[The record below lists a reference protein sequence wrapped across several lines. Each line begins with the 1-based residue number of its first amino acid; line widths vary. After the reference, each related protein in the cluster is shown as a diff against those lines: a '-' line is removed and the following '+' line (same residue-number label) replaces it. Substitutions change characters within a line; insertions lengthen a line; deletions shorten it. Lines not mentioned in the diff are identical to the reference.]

1 MSGVRA
7 SHRPNRT
14 RPNGIKAWA
23 LTVDQIIIAT
33 TDPDK
38 WIELSDAEPKG
49 VATPVDTYLLT
60 IQLRELRASTR
71 PLDAYNDYAR
81 DGRRLAKVFAEMAKE
96 WRGWK
101 GEKFWS
107 TTDSEVTLK
116 FTHDRVS
123 RVRVHV
129 EVKTLQPRIGK
140 LPANLPSSLAIWSGS
155 PRMLRSTYASN
166 TAA

>member
-1 MSGVRA
+1 M
-7 SHRPNRT
+7 
-14 RPNGIKAWA
+14 
-23 LTVDQIIIAT
+23 
-33 TDPDK
+33 
-38 WIELSDAEPKG
+38 
-49 VATPVDTYLLT
+49 ATPVDTYVLT

-123 RVRVHV
+123 RLRVDV
-129 EVKTLQPRIGK
+129 EVKDSRAANWKVTGELALELGNLERIAK
-140 LPANLPSSLAIWSGS
+140 DVAEY
-155 PRMLRSTYASN
+155 LRV
-166 TAA
+166 

>member
-14 RPNGIKAWA
+14 PPNGIKAFG

-49 VATPVDTYLLT
+49 VATPVDTYVLT

-129 EVKTLQPRIGK
+129 EVKDSPAANWEVTGELALELGNLERIAK
-140 LPANLPSSLAIWSGS
+140 DVAEY
-155 PRMLRSTYASN
+155 LRV
-166 TAA
+166 